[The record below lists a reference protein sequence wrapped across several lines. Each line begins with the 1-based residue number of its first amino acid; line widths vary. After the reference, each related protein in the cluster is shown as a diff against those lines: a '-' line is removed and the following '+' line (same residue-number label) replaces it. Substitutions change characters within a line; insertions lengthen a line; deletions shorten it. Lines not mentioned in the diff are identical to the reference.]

1 MKQLRPYQE
10 NAIQELRSALA
21 LKLKPVLSAPTGSGK
36 TRIASEIFAL
46 ARVKNRRVCFCV
58 PFLSLIRQTYRAF
71 VEAGIDER
79 EIGIIQANNELTDWS
94 RPVQIA
100 SIDTLSRR
108 PKFPDV
114 DVVIFDEVHNNSVV
128 YKRWMEA
135 SPNTYFIGMSATPWA
150 SGMSK
155 LWDKMIVVSTVAE
168 LIKDGYLSPFKYYAP
183 SVPDLRGVKI
193 VAGDYQKD
201 QLALAMSK
209 ADLIADIVTT
219 WIKKGENRPT
229 FCFAV
234 NRRHAQ
240 EIQHQFLNAGIPA
253 GYVDAYT
260 PVEEREAMINQL
272 RDGELKVICN
282 IGTMTTGV
290 DAPFVSCI
298 ILARPTKSEMLY
310 CLDSNTEILTSH
322 GWKGIGQVKEG
333 DCAATLSDIDSGKGK
348 WSRINAVIERN
359 MSPEER
365 WVEYDAPRA
374 NFRVTDN
381 HTMIYATGK
390 PGNRKYKKDTAYN
403 MANEKGSVFMRTAVE
418 IDQTGVPLT
427 DAELYFVGMMMSDGS
442 WTNISGNISQSERH
456 PKIIERI
463 ENCLRDCGIGYAKK
477 KVKVNNGDDDSGF
490 IQRYNRWVFHFSS
503 GKPHASNKLGID
515 MAGNKCK
522 HQYDRVNGITGFRHL
537 IPYMDKDFSPA
548 LMAMSKSQLI
558 KFIEGLWDGDGTK
571 KINVDYTPRSWEI
584 CSARKVMIDRLQ
596 ALCAINGFTA
606 NSRLEVTGRT
616 NPIWVITITPK
627 DWRSCGGY
635 SHKDRDSRPQINV
648 KNATNEKVW
657 CVETEEGTIITR
669 RFGKV
674 TVMGNCQIIGRGL
687 RTNPDKQDCIIL
699 DHSSTALNLG
709 RPDEIFYD
717 HFRGGQ
723 SPVGGT
729 KADKK
734 EKEDPKPRA
743 CPSCGFLLLPK
754 EKDCPSCGYVFPPPS
769 SDVYVADGELAEL
782 GSGGKLRKVK
792 FDEKQSFWSGLLY
805 LAEERGRARSWA
817 LANYKNKFGV
827 WPRNLKDKPEYP
839 TKSVRDFVKS
849 RNIAWARRMEKERI
863 STG

>member
-46 ARVKNRRVCFCV
+46 ARVKNKRVCFCV

-135 SPNTYFIGMSATPWA
+135 SPNTYFIGLSATPWA

-183 SVPDLRGVKI
+183 SVPDLRDVKI

-298 ILARPTKSEMLY
+298 ILARPTKSEML
-310 CLDSNTEILTSH
+310 
-322 GWKGIGQVKEG
+322 
-333 DCAATLSDIDSGKGK
+333 
-348 WSRINAVIERN
+348 
-359 MSPEER
+359 
-365 WVEYDAPRA
+365 
-374 NFRVTDN
+374 
-381 HTMIYATGK
+381 
-390 PGNRKYKKDTAYN
+390 
-403 MANEKGSVFMRTAVE
+403 
-418 IDQTGVPLT
+418 
-427 DAELYFVGMMMSDGS
+427 FV
-442 WTNISGNISQSERH
+442 
-456 PKIIERI
+456 
-463 ENCLRDCGIGYAKK
+463 
-477 KVKVNNGDDDSGF
+477 
-490 IQRYNRWVFHFSS
+490 
-503 GKPHASNKLGID
+503 
-515 MAGNKCK
+515 
-522 HQYDRVNGITGFRHL
+522 
-537 IPYMDKDFSPA
+537 
-548 LMAMSKSQLI
+548 
-558 KFIEGLWDGDGTK
+558 
-571 KINVDYTPRSWEI
+571 
-584 CSARKVMIDRLQ
+584 
-596 ALCAINGFTA
+596 
-606 NSRLEVTGRT
+606 
-616 NPIWVITITPK
+616 
-627 DWRSCGGY
+627 
-635 SHKDRDSRPQINV
+635 
-648 KNATNEKVW
+648 
-657 CVETEEGTIITR
+657 
-669 RFGKV
+669 
-674 TVMGNCQIIGRGL
+674 QIIGRGL

-839 TKSVRDFVKS
+839 TKSVKDFVKS
-849 RNIAWARRMEKERI
+849 RSIAWAKRMEKERI
-863 STG
+863 LTG